1 VISRWVWQ
9 AGWLLLP
16 VAWLLHRFVHDDAI
30 VFFVACASLIPLAK
44 AMGDATE
51 GLAERMGPAVGS
63 LLNATFGNAAELI
76 LGIAA
81 LRHGHVDLVKGSI
94 TGSILANLL
103 LVGGGSIVTGGIR
116 FSELRFNRLAASS
129 SVSTLFLAVVAMV
142 VPTLLS
148 LGRNPRYDPA
158 LLSEEICAVLIAMYA
173 LSLWF
178 GLRTHREHMAAVDE
192 GPPAPAKQAGTAH
205 QRPIWYD
212 LGRLLLA
219 AAATAVAVIFAGVLH
234 ATWNAMAKATTDRM
248 MTFAAFGVYGL
259 SAITA
264 VTAQNTL
271 GVTASLPLPADL
283 VTAQIEAVASDI
295 ECRATKTGML
305 ATAAIGVDLNTVG
318 VGAPDL
324 MRTGVEAV
332 PGVRRVVSAH
342 VHPRIADRDV
352 VDGVG
357 GRGATLKLV
366 LAVVVDQQPLE
377 DQVVT
382 AQLDPG

>member
-1 VISRWVWQ
+1 MISRWVWR

-76 LGIAA
+76 LGVAA

-158 LLSEEICAVLIAMYA
+158 LLSEEISAVLIAMYA

-178 GLRTHREHMAAVDE
+178 GLRTHREHMAAVDD
-192 GPPAPAKQAGTAH
+192 GPPAPAKRAEERH
-205 QRPIWYD
+205 QRPVWSD
-212 LGRLLLA
+212 LGRLLVA
-219 AAATAVAVIFAGVLH
+219 AAATAVASELLVDALNG
-234 ATWNAMAKATTDRM
+234 
-248 MTFAAFGVYGL
+248 
-259 SAITA
+259 A
-264 VTAQNTL
+264 VTTLHLPEAFVGVVIVAIVGNAAEHSTALLFAHRGDMDVALGIAWESSKQISLLVAPVLVFVGILL
-271 GVTASLPLPADL
+271 GVPMDL
-283 VTAQIEAVASDI
+283 AFTRFEVVALGISVI
-295 ECRATKTGML
+295 AL
-305 ATAAIGVDLNTVG
+305 ALIALDGETNWLE
-318 VGAPDL
+318 GAFL
-324 MRTGVEAV
+324 
-332 PGVRRVVSAH
+332 
-342 VHPRIADRDV
+342 
-352 VDGVG
+352 
-357 GRGATLKLV
+357 
-366 LAVVVDQQPLE
+366 LAVYAVLGLGFFFV
-377 DQVVT
+377 
-382 AQLDPG
+382 G

>member
-1 VISRWVWQ
+1 VISRWVWR

-16 VAWLLHRFVHDDAI
+16 VAWLLHQFIHDDAI

-76 LGIAA
+76 LGVAA

-116 FSELRFNRLAASS
+116 FSRLRFNRLAASS

-148 LGRNPRYDPA
+148 LRRNPRYDPA
-158 LLSEEICAVLIAMYA
+158 LLSEEISAVLIAMYA

-178 GLRTHREHMAAVDE
+178 GLRTHRAHMAAVDG
-192 GPPAPAKQAGTAH
+192 GPPAPAKRALTAH
-205 QRPIWYD
+205 QRPAWYD

-219 AAATAVAVIFAGVLH
+219 AAATAVSSELLVDALNG
-234 ATWNAMAKATTDRM
+234 
-248 MTFAAFGVYGL
+248 
-259 SAITA
+259 A
-264 VTAQNTL
+264 VTTLHLPEAFVGVVIVAIVGNAAEHSTALLFAHRGDMDVALGIAWESSKQIALLVAPVLVFIGILL
-271 GVTASLPLPADL
+271 GVPMDL
-283 VTAQIEAVASDI
+283 AFTHLEVVALGISVI
-295 ECRATKTGML
+295 AL
-305 ATAAIGVDLNTVG
+305 ALIALDGETNWLE
-318 VGAPDL
+318 GAFL
-324 MRTGVEAV
+324 
-332 PGVRRVVSAH
+332 
-342 VHPRIADRDV
+342 
-352 VDGVG
+352 
-357 GRGATLKLV
+357 
-366 LAVVVDQQPLE
+366 LAVYAVLGLGFFFV
-377 DQVVT
+377 
-382 AQLDPG
+382 G

>member
-1 VISRWVWQ
+1 MISRWVWR

-76 LGIAA
+76 LGVAA

-116 FSELRFNRLAASS
+116 FSQLRFNRLAASS
-129 SVSTLFLAVVAMV
+129 SVSTLFLAVVAMA

-158 LLSEEICAVLIAMYA
+158 LLSEEISAVLIAMYG

-178 GLRTHREHMAAVDE
+178 GLRTHREHMAAVDD
-192 GPPAPAKQAGTAH
+192 GPPEPAKRAGTAH
-205 QRPIWYD
+205 QHQHPVWYD
-212 LGRLLLA
+212 PGRLLVA
-219 AAATAVAVIFAGVLH
+219 AAATAIASELLVDALNG
-234 ATWNAMAKATTDRM
+234 
-248 MTFAAFGVYGL
+248 
-259 SAITA
+259 A
-264 VTAQNTL
+264 VTTL
-271 GVTASLPLPADL
+271 HLP
-283 VTAQIEAVASDI
+283 EAF
-295 ECRATKTGML
+295 
-305 ATAAIGVDLNTVG
+305 VG
-318 VGAPDL
+318 VVIVAIVGNAAEHSTALLFAHRGDMDVALGIAWESSKQIALLVAPVLVFVGILLGAPMDL
-324 MRTGVEAV
+324 AFTRFE
-332 PGVRRVVSAH
+332 VVALGIS
-342 VHPRIADRDV
+342 VIALALIAL
-352 VDGVG
+352 DGETNWLE
-357 GRGATLKLV
+357 GAFL
-366 LAVVVDQQPLE
+366 LAVYAVLGLGFFFV
-377 DQVVT
+377 
-382 AQLDPG
+382 G